1 MIYLLQKVLIT
12 FILGFGL
19 FYIFFLSLIPDSFVL
34 IFKIIPMVLLIGLA
48 ISQRANN
55 ISKYKLLLII
65 GLIFCMI
72 GDYAIGKV
80 FEYGLLSFLIG
91 HVFYISAFSTANERK
106 VPTAAKVPLLLFGI
120 AMALWIGGT
129 LFSLGDTFLGIAVIT
144 YMAVILT
151 MGWSSIR
158 TNSNFALVGALLFI
172 ASDTVLAINKFVIDI
187 PYSHQLIMLTYYAA
201 QLFITLSISQYSFIR
216 NKVIQ

>member
-1 MIYLLQKVLIT
+1 ML
-12 FILGFGL
+12 
-19 FYIFFLSLIPDSFVL
+19 
-34 IFKIIPMVLLIGLA
+34 LLIGLA

-91 HVFYISAFSTANERK
+91 HVFYISAFSTTNERK

-144 YMAVILT
+144 YMAVILA

>member
-1 MIYLLQKVLIT
+1 MLQKVLIT

-19 FYIFFLSLIPDSFVL
+19 FYIFFISLIPDSFVL

-144 YMAVILT
+144 YMAVILA

>member
-1 MIYLLQKVLIT
+1 MLQKVLIT
-12 FILGFGL
+12 FILGVGL
-19 FYIFFLSLIPDSFVL
+19 FYIFFISLIPDSFVL

>member
-1 MIYLLQKVLIT
+1 MLQKVLIT

>member
-1 MIYLLQKVLIT
+1 MLQKVLIT

-19 FYIFFLSLIPDSFVL
+19 FYIFFISLIPNSFIL
-34 IFKIIPMVLLIGLA
+34 IFKIIPMLLLIGLA

-72 GDYAIGKV
+72 GDYAIAKV

-91 HVFYISAFSTANERK
+91 HVFYISAFSTAHERK
-106 VPTAAKVPLLLFGI
+106 VPTAAKIPLLLFGI
-120 AMALWIGGT
+120 AMAFWIGGT
-129 LFSLGDTFLGIAVIT
+129 LFSTDDTVLGIAVIA
-144 YMAVILT
+144 YMAVILA

-158 TNSNFALVGALLFI
+158 TNSNFALIGALLFI

-201 QLFITLSISQYSFIR
+201 QLFITLSISQYSA
-216 NKVIQ
+216 IQKSDTMNSV